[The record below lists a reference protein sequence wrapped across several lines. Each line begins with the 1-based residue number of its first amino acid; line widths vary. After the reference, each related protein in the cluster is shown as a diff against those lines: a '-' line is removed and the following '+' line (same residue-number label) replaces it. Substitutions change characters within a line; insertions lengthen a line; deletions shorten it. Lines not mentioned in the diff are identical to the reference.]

1 MGSEPLVLG
10 VLASGRGSNLQAILD
25 AIAAGRCPA
34 RVAVVVSDR
43 KDAAALERARAV
55 GVRAV
60 HLDPRAYPDRVAF
73 DDAVARVLDEHAVQ
87 LICLAGYMRVLSGE
101 FVRRYRRRILNVHP
115 ALLPAFPGLHAQRQA
130 LEHGVKVAGATV
142 HLVDEGVDTGPIVLQ
157 AAVPVLDQDTEATLA
172 DRILAEEH
180 RLYPEAIRLYAEDRL
195 EVAGRRVS
203 IRPSA
208 GRAPGTEGPSKHPGA
223 GPG

>member
-1 MGSEPLVLG
+1 MGSVPLVLG

-43 KDAAALERARAV
+43 KDAAALERARAA

-73 DDAVARVLDEHAVQ
+73 DDAVARVLDEQAVR
-87 LICLAGYMRVLSGE
+87 LVCLAGYMRVLSGE
-101 FVRRYRRRILNVHP
+101 FVRRYRGRILNVHP
-115 ALLPAFPGLHAQRQA
+115 ALSPAFPGLHAQRQA

-142 HLVDEGVDTGPIVLQ
+142 HFVDEGVDTGPIVLQ
-157 AAVPVLDQDTEATLA
+157 ATVPVLDEDTEATLSA
-172 DRILAEEH
+172 RILAEEH

-195 EVAGRRVS
+195 ELTGRRVS
-203 IRPSA
+203 VRPSTPA
-208 GRAPGTEGPSKHPGA
+208 TSG
-223 GPG
+223 